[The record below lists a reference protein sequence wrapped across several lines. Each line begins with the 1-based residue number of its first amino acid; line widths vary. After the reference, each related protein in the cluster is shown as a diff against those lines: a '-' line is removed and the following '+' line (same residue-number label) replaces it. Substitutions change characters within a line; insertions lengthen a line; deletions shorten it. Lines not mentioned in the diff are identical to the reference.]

1 MKFSTA
7 TVAALSAFLPQIV
20 SAHVIMT
27 EPKQWFV
34 PEVIRATVE
43 TSDSQ
48 QHPLQAD
55 GSNYPCHGV
64 APEGVVATYEPGST
78 QKLKLLGTAVHG
90 GGSGQMSITYDLKP
104 TKDSKFRVMQSW
116 MGDHPI
122 KAVGNLGPQDRDPQN
137 LGAQF
142 PLDSVNPLTFKVPS
156 NLPKGK
162 AVVAW
167 TWYNRLGNRE
177 MYMKCAT
184 VEITG
189 EETSTA
195 GFEAL
200 PEMFRANSG
209 NGCTVPEGIESI
221 AFKNPGPATV
231 GKGITPV
238 ACDNTKPGTGTPTT
252 PGDPSPSSSSVVAKP
267 PSSTSTAKPPSNT
280 SIAKPPSSS
289 SVVAKP
295 TGTGSPHPTYPI
307 YPTYAPAP
315 PNQPKQPNGTRP
327 AVTTPTPAP
336 SPPAQQPQPEVGGA
350 CVEGA
355 VVCNADGTWS
365 QCGSGRLQNMGQ
377 VAPGMACKNG
387 TFERQKRSIRFSH
400 DHMRRRHAGTEVSH

>member
-7 TVAALSAFLPQIV
+7 TVAALSVFLPQIV
-20 SAHVIMT
+20 SAHLVML

-34 PEVIRATVE
+34 PEVIRGSVE

-55 GSNYPCHGV
+55 GSNFPCHGV

-78 QKLKLLGTAVHG
+78 QKLKLQGTAVHG
-90 GGSGQMSITYDLKP
+90 GGSGQMSITYDLNP

-116 MGDHPI
+116 QGDHPI

-137 LGAQF
+137 LGAAF

-167 TWYNRLGNRE
+167 TWFNRLGNRE

-189 EETSTA
+189 QETSTT

-209 NGCTVPEGIESI
+209 NGCTVPEGVESI
-221 AFKNPGPATV
+221 AFKNPGPEVV
-231 GKGITPV
+231 GKGVTPV

-252 PGDPSPSSSSVVAKP
+252 PGNPSSSSVVAKP
-267 PSSTSTAKPPSNT
+267 PSSSSVASPPNS
-280 SIAKPPSSS
+280 SSSVAKPPSST
-289 SVVAKP
+289 VVAKP
-295 TGTGSPHPTYPI
+295 TGTGTGSAPSFTPTY
-307 YPTYAPAP
+307 TPAP
-315 PNQPKQPNGTRP
+315 PTQPKQPSGTQP
-327 AVTTPTPAP
+327 AATTQTPAP
-336 SPPAQQPQPEVGGA
+336 SPPAQPEAGGA

-355 VVCNADGTWS
+355 IVCNADGTWS
-365 QCGSGRLQNMGQ
+365 QCGSGRLQNMGPI
-377 VAPGMACKNG
+377 APGMTCKNG
-387 TFERQKRSIRFSH
+387 AFARQKRSIRFSH
-400 DHMRRRHAGTEVSH
+400 DHMRRRHAGAEVSQ

>member
-1 MKFSTA
+1 MKFSA
-7 TVAALSAFLPQIV
+7 ASVAALSAFLPQIV
-20 SAHVIMT
+20 SAHVTMV

-34 PEVIRATVE
+34 PEVIRGSVE

-55 GSNYPCHGV
+55 GSNFPCHGV
-64 APEGVVATYEPGST
+64 PPEDVVATYEPGST

-90 GGSGQMSITYDLKP
+90 GGSGQMSITYDVNP

-116 MGDHPI
+116 MGDHPV
-122 KAVGNLGPQDRDPQN
+122 KAAGNLGPQDRDPQN

-142 PLDSVNPLTFKVPS
+142 PLDSINPLSFKVPS
-156 NLPKGK
+156 GLPKGK

-167 TWYNRLGNRE
+167 TWFNKLGNRE

-189 EETSTA
+189 QETSTA
-195 GFEAL
+195 AFDAL

-209 NGCTVPEGIESI
+209 NGCEVPANIDAI

-231 GKGITPV
+231 GTGVTPI
-238 ACDNTKPGTGTPTT
+238 ACDSTKVGSGSPEKKPDTG
-252 PGDPSPSSSSVVAKP
+252 SPSSSSIVV
-267 PSSTSTAKPPSNT
+267 
-280 SIAKPPSSS
+280 
-289 SVVAKP
+289 KP
-295 TGTGSPHPTYPI
+295 TGTSSQLPTGTA
-307 YPTYAPAP
+307 YPTYGGTTPPAPTKTSAATRPAATTKPVTATQAPAP
-315 PNQPKQPNGTRP
+315 
-327 AVTTPTPAP
+327 
-336 SPPAQQPQPEVGGA
+336 SQQPQPPAGGA

-355 VVCNADGTWS
+355 IVCNADRTWS
-365 QCGSGRLQNMGQ
+365 QCGSGRLQNMGP

-387 TFERQKRSIRFSH
+387 VFDRQRRSIRFSN
-400 DHMRRRHAGTEVSH
+400 DHMRRRHAGAEVSQ